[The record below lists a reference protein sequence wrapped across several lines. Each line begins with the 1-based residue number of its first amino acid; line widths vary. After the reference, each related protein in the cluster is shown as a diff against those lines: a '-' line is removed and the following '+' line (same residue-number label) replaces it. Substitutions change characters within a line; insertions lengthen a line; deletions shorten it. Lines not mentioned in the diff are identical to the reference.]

1 MKSML
6 VRELPAPPAPAVL
19 KIKEE
24 VPFRPHRGRPISCRV
39 MLPFVRVCFPLFSG
53 IPEIAASPCDMDA
66 TQAHSAKV
74 TWRAARSVDFCRKR
88 SGRAQHTSTR
98 PPLEATLGNTN
109 PASVSGPFLLSAD
122 LCAHQYQRTQ
132 TPARQTAQRLVA

>member
-1 MKSML
+1 MGECPERQRGRTVNPLAYAFVGSSPTSPTSSHRL
-6 VRELPAPPAPAVL
+6 ENQRESSVSATS
-19 KIKEE
+19 
-24 VPFRPHRGRPISCRV
+24 RRPISCRV

-74 TWRAARSVDFCRKR
+74 TWRAAMIFVVSAAA
-88 SGRAQHTSTR
+88 GHSTQAPDR
-98 PPLEATLGNTN
+98 HLKPAALGNGN

-122 LCAHQYQRTQ
+122 
-132 TPARQTAQRLVA
+132 